1 MRPIVI
7 DFAWHQRRPS
17 RIAGRVALLIA
28 MACAG
33 YLAWAYLQL
42 RSEAERWQAD
52 RQRLDGLVSAPRP
65 VDDPEIR
72 ERLQAELR
80 LANRVIAKID
90 TPWDALFSAVEGAFG
105 DQATLLGIE
114 PDTEQREVRL
124 TGEAKDSA
132 AMLDYLR
139 QVRQSPA
146 LKEAH
151 LTGHQINTQDAQRP
165 IRFTIQ
171 ARWTEPPPAPKVPDE
186 PAAVQPSASQ
196 PETKPE
202 MKP

>member
-1 MRPIVI
+1 MRPIAI
-7 DFAWHQRRPS
+7 NFAWHQRQPS
-17 RIAGRVALLIA
+17 RIVGRVALVIA

-33 YLAWAYLQL
+33 CLAWAYLQL
-42 RSEAERWQAD
+42 HSEAKRWQAD
-52 RQRLDGLVSAPRP
+52 RQRLDGLVSVPRP
-65 VDDPEIR
+65 LDDPETR

-90 TPWDALFSAVEGAFG
+90 TPWDALFGAVESAFG
-105 DQATLLGIE
+105 DQVTLLGIE

-151 LTGHQINTQDAQRP
+151 LTGHQINAQDSQRP

-171 ARWTEPPPAPKVPDE
+171 AHWIEPPPAPNVPNE
-186 PAAVQPSASQ
+186 PTAPQPPASQ
-196 PETKPE
+196 PEAKP
-202 MKP
+202 